1 MRKKTI
7 AFELFLLVLCL
18 AFVLAALRYGPEA
31 RMMPLLIGI
40 AGLCAFVLIII
51 NEFHPLRWVAA
62 MDFGLMDAFVDKK
75 GRKIS
80 KESASGEKL
89 WVILLW
95 ILGLFLIVFL
105 AGFHVG
111 IVAFCL
117 LYLRYKARVGWV
129 KAAVGS
135 LVLWAAVFLIFQVA
149 MDFELFKGVL
159 FGEFV
164 PGI

>member
-7 AFELFLLVLCL
+7 AFEIFLLVLNL
-18 AFVLAALRYGPEA
+18 AFVLAALRYSPEV
-31 RMMPLLIGI
+31 RMMPLLIGG
-40 AGLCAFVLIII
+40 AGLCISVLILI
-51 NEFHPLRWVAA
+51 NEFHPLRWMAA
-62 MDFGLMDAFVDKK
+62 MDFGLMEELVEKE
-75 GRKIS
+75 GMKIS
-80 KESASGEKL
+80 TESASGEKL

-95 ILGLFLIVFL
+95 ISGLFLIVFL
-105 AGFHVG
+105 AGFHIG

-117 LYLRYKARVGWV
+117 LYLRYKARVGWM

-135 LVLWAAVFLIFQVA
+135 IVLWAAVFLIFQVG
-149 MDFELFKGVL
+149 MDFDLFKGVL